1 MNHKKYKDDIAK
13 PQKGNADYIPSKA
26 ERQAAFLKACEG
38 LTAEEVNKKASMFTG
53 VNVRDCKIIRM
64 VG

>member
-1 MNHKKYKDDIAK
+1 MSNKKQKVDIAK
-13 PQKGNADYIPSKA
+13 SQKCDAVCIPSKA

-38 LTAEEVNKKASMFTG
+38 LTAEEINKKASMFTG
-53 VNVRDCKIIRM
+53 VDVHSFKIVRM

>member
-1 MNHKKYKDDIAK
+1 MRKKKVKDDIAK
-13 PQKGNADYIPSKA
+13 PQKGDADFIPSKA

-38 LTAEEVNKKASMFTG
+38 LIAEEVNKRASMFSG
-53 VNVRDCKIIRM
+53 VNFRDFEIIKM

>member
-1 MNHKKYKDDIAK
+1 MNKKKYKDDIAK
-13 PQKGNADYIPSKA
+13 PQKGDADYIRSKA

-38 LTAEEVNKKASMFTG
+38 LTTEEANKKASMFSG
-53 VNVRDCKIIRM
+53 VNFRDFEIIKI